1 MTKEKCP
8 GCVSGPNHHPD
19 HSAQLKRLR
28 RIAGQVAGIERMIEA
43 RTYCPD
49 IMIQVEAV
57 RAALKGLNAVL
68 LKEHVEHCV
77 REAFASGSPDDVASK
92 TSELVALF
100 KRETD

>member
-8 GCVSGPNHHPD
+8 ACVSASTSHPD

-28 RIAGQVAGIERMIEA
+28 RIGGQVEGIGRMIEA
-43 RTYCPD
+43 RAYCPD
-49 IMIQVEAV
+49 IMLQVDAV

-77 REAFASGSPDDVASK
+77 REAFSSGNPEDVARK
-92 TSELVALF
+92 TSELVTLF